1 MLVVMSSVD
10 AVVVP
15 PNAHRCGFTAQT
27 AFCSKAS
34 VMYSS
39 PTTLDVQRVSGNG
52 GSCMSGE
59 HPSNQSKMS
68 AGLTEHSLPPNE
80 RGRVA
85 KEVFM
90 ILISSNSL
98 LANCW
103 SGCACC
109 ANPSA
114 KLSKY
119 SSFAR
124 ARLYLVVEQHK
135 SMQRHDKGKWI

>member
-1 MLVVMSSVD
+1 MICSHCVAAAQYYGLLDSEHFAQFLDVSFDPDTRRCRQYTMMSSVD

-39 PTTLDVQRVSGNG
+39 PTTLDVQRMSGNG

-68 AGLTEHSLPPNE
+68 AGLTEHRLPPNE
-80 RGRVA
+80 RGR
-85 KEVFM
+85 
-90 ILISSNSL
+90 
-98 LANCW
+98 
-103 SGCACC
+103 
-109 ANPSA
+109 PT
-114 KLSKY
+114 KLV
-119 SSFAR
+119 R
-124 ARLYLVVEQHK
+124 TVCTCTGTG
-135 SMQRHDKGKWI
+135 M